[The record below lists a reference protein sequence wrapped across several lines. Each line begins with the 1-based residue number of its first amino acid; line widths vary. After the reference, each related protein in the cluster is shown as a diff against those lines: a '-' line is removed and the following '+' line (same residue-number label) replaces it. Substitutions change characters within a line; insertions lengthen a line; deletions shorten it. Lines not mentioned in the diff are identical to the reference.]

1 MQGKTSN
8 AGNEARFFFN
18 IENEEKLFAILP
30 ECPQKKIFLENSA
43 LLRQLLKII
52 QKRVPDENDLSNYK
66 TLALQWYN
74 DKEKNL
80 PWSSMTNVMHQVG
93 KAS

>member
-1 MQGKTSN
+1 MQAMKPASFLTLKMKKNCFQFYQSVH
-8 AGNEARFFFN
+8 RR
-18 IENEEKLFAILP
+18 
-30 ECPQKKIFLENSA
+30 KKILENLA
-43 LLRQLLKII
+43 MLRQLLKII

-66 TLALQWYN
+66 SLALQWYN

>member
-1 MQGKTSN
+1 MKKNCLQFYQSVP
-8 AGNEARFFFN
+8 R
-18 IENEEKLFAILP
+18 
-30 ECPQKKIFLENSA
+30 KKIFLENSA

>member
-8 AGNEARFFFN
+8 AGDEARFFFN
-18 IENEEKLFAILP
+18 IENEENFFAILP
-30 ECPQKKIFLENSA
+30 ECPQKKIFLENLA
-43 LLRQLLKII
+43 LLRQVLKII